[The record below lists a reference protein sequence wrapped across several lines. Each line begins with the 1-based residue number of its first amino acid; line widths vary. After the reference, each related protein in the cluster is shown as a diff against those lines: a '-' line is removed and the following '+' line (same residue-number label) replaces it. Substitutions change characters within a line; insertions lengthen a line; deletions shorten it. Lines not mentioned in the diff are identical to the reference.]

1 MGRSRPIRYG
11 DVAVSFHWL
20 IAILII
26 TLLAVGKFMTEL
38 DENDPLR
45 FTLTQWHKSF
55 GITVLALSVLRLIWR
70 WTHKTPAHPAG
81 APGWEKL
88 AANLAHFGLYAL
100 MFILPL
106 SGWMYVSASPLNID
120 TLLFNVI
127 ELPHIAPLESVAD
140 KEAVAHR
147 LGTVHTWAG
156 NLLILIV
163 LAHIGAALKHHLIEK
178 DDILRRIL
186 PNWSS
191 PVFRKGLVLFV
202 VGVGAAGSGLYL
214 YADAGRKA
222 AVLAAGDSA
231 VSFVA
236 TISGDEEPG
245 LFTQSVVTASIN
257 EADPSKSTLSAIV
270 TTESITSDNPQLA
283 SSLPD
288 EEWFD
293 VETHPQATFESTEI
307 AAGADGTLQ
316 VMGTL
321 TIKKASIDVAFP
333 MTLTDEDGERVARG
347 EFTVDRRKFNI
358 GMESQDDDGTV
369 SFDVLIRFR
378 FGITAEN
385 DSPAS

>member
-1 MGRSRPIRYG
+1 MGRSRPNRYG
-11 DVAVSFHWL
+11 DVAVGFHWL
-20 IAILII
+20 IAVLII

-55 GITVLALSVLRLIWR
+55 GITVLALSVLRLLWR
-70 WTHKTPAHPAG
+70 WTYKAPAHPAG

-88 AANLAHFGLYAL
+88 AANLAHFALYAF

-147 LGTVHTWAG
+147 LETVHTWAG
-156 NLLILIV
+156 NALILIV
-163 LAHIGAALKHHLIEK
+163 LAHIGAALKHHLFEK
-178 DDILRRIL
+178 DDVLRRML
-186 PNWSS
+186 PDWSS
-191 PVFRKGLVLFV
+191 RRFRMGLAVLV
-202 VGVGAAGSGLYL
+202 VGIGAAGSGLYL
-214 YADAGRKA
+214 YADASRKA

-231 VSFVA
+231 VSFLA
-236 TISGDEEPG
+236 TVSGDEEPG
-245 LFTQSVVTASIN
+245 LFTQSDVTASIN
-257 EADPSKSTLSAIV
+257 EADPSQSTLSAVV
-270 TTESITSDNPQLA
+270 TTDSVTSDNPQLA

-293 VETHPQATFESTEI
+293 VEAHPEATFASTEI
-307 AAGADGTLQ
+307 SPGADGALQ
-316 VMGTL
+316 VKGTL
-321 TIKKASIDVAFP
+321 TIKQISVDVEFP
-333 MTLTDEDGERVARG
+333 MTLADEEGERVARG
-347 EFTVDRRKFNI
+347 EFIVDRRDFNI
-358 GMESQDDDGTV
+358 GMESQGGDGTV

-378 FGITAEN
+378 FGITTGNEPP
-385 DSPAS
+385 SS